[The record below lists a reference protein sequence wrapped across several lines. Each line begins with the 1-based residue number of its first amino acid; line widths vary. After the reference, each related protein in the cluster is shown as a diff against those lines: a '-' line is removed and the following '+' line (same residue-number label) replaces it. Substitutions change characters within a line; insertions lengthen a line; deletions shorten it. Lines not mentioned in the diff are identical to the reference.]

1 MLILDK
7 KINPVTLVL
16 GILFFFPILKGFLS
30 KFSSPNLKLDIEDMN
45 KTVAFVVSLFLGMYY
60 SKKIFIEHNMGI
72 YKDIHELIP
81 KDIIRYI
88 NNNFFIV
95 YVVIAPLIIFI
106 IYKILF
112 LILDLLNSIT
122 IYPILDKLEDI
133 LRYRGSIFKR
143 IFGALFSVPKAVCYV
158 LLIAFVLNI
167 FSMFVKNDTL
177 NKYLQSS
184 KTYNNICKQVIIP
197 VTNSGIAKK
206 LPNIINNSFKIV
218 IKEEV
223 GRDSSEK
230 TNFRDRKTIVYY
242 NGVTLDEGI
251 KSNKK
256 INNFARHLAAED
268 ATSKGKARIIYDWIG
283 TNIAYDHDK
292 ADKVLNDDFQVKSG
306 AIPTFNSRSGI
317 CFDYSCL
324 FIAMCRAND
333 IKVRLVTGEGFN
345 GVSWVSHA
353 WNQVY
358 IPEEGRWINVDTTF
372 YKGGNY
378 FDTKRFQLDHRK
390 SQIAGE
396 W

>member
-1 MLILDK
+1 MK
-7 KINPVTLVL
+7 TNPVTL
-16 GILFFFPILKGFLS
+16 ILAVVFFFPILKGFLS
-30 KFSSPNLKLDIEDMN
+30 KFSSPNLKLDIEDIN
-45 KTVAFVVSLFLGMYY
+45 KTISFVFSLFLGIYY
-60 SKKIFIEHNMGI
+60 SKKIFIEHNAGI
-72 YKDIHELIP
+72 YKDIYERIP
-81 KDIIRYI
+81 KNMTKYI
-88 NNNFFIV
+88 ENNFFMV
-95 YVVIAPLIIFI
+95 YVVLTPLIIFI
-106 IYKILF
+106 IYKIIF

-122 IYPILDKLEDI
+122 IYPMLDKLEDI
-133 LRYRGSIFKR
+133 LRDKGNIFKR
-143 IFGALFSVPKAVCYV
+143 IFGALFNIPKSICYI
-158 LLIAFVLNI
+158 LLIAFVLNV
-167 FSMFVKNDTL
+167 FSMFIKNDTL

-184 KTYNNICKQVIIP
+184 KIYNNICKQAIIP
-197 VTNSGIAKK
+197 VTNSKIAKK

-218 IKEEV
+218 VKEEA
-223 GRDSSEK
+223 GKSSSQK
-230 TNFRDRKTIVYY
+230 NNFKDKKTIVYY
-242 NGVTLDEGI
+242 NGVTLEEGI
-251 KSNKK
+251 KSNKQ

-268 ATSKGKARIIYDWIG
+268 ATSKGKAKIIYDWIG
-283 TNIAYDHDK
+283 TNIDYDHDK
-292 ADKVLNDDFQVKSG
+292 AKKVLRDNFQVKSG
-306 AIPTFNSRSGI
+306 AIPTFNSKSGI

-378 FDTKRFQLDHRK
+378 FDTKRFDIDHRK

>member
-1 MLILDK
+1 M
-7 KINPVTLVL
+7 
-16 GILFFFPILKGFLS
+16 
-30 KFSSPNLKLDIEDMN
+30 
-45 KTVAFVVSLFLGMYY
+45 
-60 SKKIFIEHNMGI
+60 
-72 YKDIHELIP
+72 
-81 KDIIRYI
+81 
-88 NNNFFIV
+88 V
-95 YVVIAPLIIFI
+95 YVVLTPLIIFI
-106 IYKILF
+106 IYKIIF
-112 LILDLLNSIT
+112 LILDILNSIT

-133 LRYRGSIFKR
+133 LRDKGNIFKR
-143 IFGALFSVPKAVCYV
+143 IFGALFNIPKSICYV

-167 FSMFVKNDTL
+167 FSMFTKNDTL

-184 KTYNNICKQVIIP
+184 KIYNNICKQAIIP
-197 VTNSGIAKK
+197 VTNSKIAQK

-218 IKEEV
+218 VKEEA
-223 GRDSSEK
+223 GKSSSQQN
-230 TNFRDRKTIVYY
+230 NFKDKKTIVYY
-242 NGVTLDEGI
+242 NGVTLEEGI
-251 KSNKK
+251 KSNKQ

-268 ATSKGKARIIYDWIG
+268 ATSKGKSKIIYDWIG
-283 TNIAYDHDK
+283 TNISYDHDK
-292 ADKVLNDDFQVKSG
+292 AEKVLKDNFQVKSG
-306 AIPTFNSRSGI
+306 AIPTFNSKSGI

-358 IPEEGRWINVDTTF
+358 IPEEGRWINVDATF

-378 FDTKRFQLDHRK
+378 FDTKRFDIDHRK

>member
-1 MLILDK
+1 MK
-7 KINPVTLVL
+7 TNPVTL
-16 GILFFFPILKGFLS
+16 ILAAVFFSPILKGFLS
-30 KFSSPNLKLDIEDMN
+30 KFSSPNLKLDIEDIN
-45 KTVAFVVSLFLGMYY
+45 KTISFVISLFLGIYY
-60 SKKIFIEHNMGI
+60 SKKIFIEHNVGI
-72 YKDIHELIP
+72 YKDIYERIP
-81 KDIIRYI
+81 KNIIKYI
-88 NNNFFIV
+88 DNNFFMV
-95 YVVIAPLIIFI
+95 YVVVTPLIIFI
-106 IYKILF
+106 IYKIIF
-112 LILDLLNSIT
+112 LILDILNSIT

-133 LRYRGSIFKR
+133 LRDKGNIFKR
-143 IFGALFSVPKAVCYV
+143 IFGALFNIPKSICYV

-167 FSMFVKNDTL
+167 FSMFTKNDTL

-184 KTYNNICKQVIIP
+184 KIYNNICKQAIIP
-197 VTNSGIAKK
+197 VTNSKIAKK

-218 IKEEV
+218 VKEEA
-223 GRDSSEK
+223 GKNSSQQN
-230 TNFRDRKTIVYY
+230 NFKDKKTIVYY
-242 NGVTLDEGI
+242 NGVTLEEGI
-251 KSNKK
+251 KSNKQ

-268 ATSKGKARIIYDWIG
+268 ATSKGKAKIIYDWIG
-283 TNIAYDHDK
+283 TNISYDHDK
-292 ADKVLNDDFQVKSG
+292 AEKVLKDNFQVKSG
-306 AIPTFNSRSGI
+306 AIPTFNSKSGI

-358 IPEEGRWINVDTTF
+358 IPEEGRWINVDATF

-378 FDTKRFQLDHRK
+378 FDTKRFDIDHRK